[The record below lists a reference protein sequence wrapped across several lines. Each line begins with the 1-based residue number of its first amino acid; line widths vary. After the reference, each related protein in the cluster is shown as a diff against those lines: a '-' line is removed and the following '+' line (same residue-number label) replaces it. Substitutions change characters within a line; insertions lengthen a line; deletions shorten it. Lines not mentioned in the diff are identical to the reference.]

1 VKEEDA
7 ACCGREAVE
16 AAACQGTDDI
26 LASAL
31 MSTAKFHRPIES
43 LIREMDQMLC
53 RHRKASVACIRGQG
67 NQPFGQSEWAN
78 SRILLSVD
86 LSYV

>member
-1 VKEEDA
+1 MR
-7 ACCGREAVE
+7 REAVD
-16 AAACQGTDDI
+16 AAVCRGHDDI
-26 LASAL
+26 LASGL
-31 MSTAKFHRPIES
+31 RSTAKFRGPIEN

-78 SRILLSVD
+78 SRIMLSVD
-86 LSYV
+86 LGYVWHS